1 MIALIVAMDNKRGI
15 GKNNTIPWHLPDD
28 VKFFKD
34 TTTGHSVIMGRK
46 TFESI
51 GKPLRNRQ
59 NIVITRAFEQYVDKE
74 NLQFVHSMDEVEEYI
89 DTHAEQDFFVIG
101 GSKVYQEFSNLADRI
116 YLTQIKAD
124 FECDTFAPEF
134 NLSEYKLIEQKE
146 VDTPIAHEFQTWQR
160 K

>member
-1 MIALIVAMDNKRGI
+1 MIALIVAMDSKRGI
-15 GKNNTIPWHLPDD
+15 GRNNTIPWHLPDD
-28 VKFFKD
+28 VKFFKN
-34 TTTGHSVIMGRK
+34 TTTGHNVIMGRK

-51 GKPLRNRQ
+51 GKPLKNRQ
-59 NIVITRAFEQYVDKE
+59 NIVITRDSEQYVNGE
-74 NLQFVHSMDEVEEYI
+74 HIQFIHSMDKVKEYI
-89 DTHAEQDFFVIG
+89 DERAEQDFFVIG
-101 GSKVYQEFSNLADRI
+101 GSKVYQEFSDLADRI

-134 NLSEYKLIEQKE
+134 DLSKYKLIEQKE